1 VGAVAQN
8 RESTDMNTV
17 SINDAPA
24 AIPAL
29 VGGSASTRGTIQ
41 RRHSKGTHDERARA
55 WLQAGRHINGVSA
68 RLRMS
73 TFGGYS
79 RRRINSSSSFIA
91 AVGYMYW
98 ITLVAGGQAL
108 FGTWRGPIVR
118 TCAVFYLSRGRLGDL
133 QKLRKQLK
141 KFRALSAMHSER
153 ARVGYKCVQG
163 EIE

>member
-29 VGGSASTRGTIQ
+29 VGGSASTRGAVQ
-41 RRHSKGTHDERARA
+41 RRHSKDTHDERARA
-55 WLQAGRHINGVSA
+55 WLQAGRNINGVSA
-68 RLRMS
+68 RLRMN
-73 TFGGYS
+73 TFSGYS

-98 ITLVAGGQAL
+98 ITSLAALDLAQADCSH
-108 FGTWRGPIVR
+108 TAI
-118 TCAVFYLSRGRLGDL
+118 CAVFYLSRGRLGDL
-133 QKLRKQLK
+133 QKLRNN
-141 KFRALSAMHSER
+141 
-153 ARVGYKCVQG
+153 
-163 EIE
+163 